1 MYEFNFQNAW
11 MDSKNGLSRTLAP
24 TSYRIG
30 GPTGGRA
37 PTMPVAEE
45 GKANYVMEIAT
56 GRGQDGWVPCT
67 VPHAAGSLRATLT
80 RMWFTCVLWTTT
92 TTRTHLSALPIIQRA
107 FGWVPRGMEA

>member
-80 RMWFTCVLWTTT
+80 RMWFTDVLLTPTCQ
-92 TTRTHLSALPIIQRA
+92 HLRLSSVHLVGCHCAWH
-107 FGWVPRGMEA
+107 GGMGP